1 MKDLVD
7 ESSAEGMIDVLRE
20 ERAGDVNLW
29 EMQEEEE
36 KAEEPST
43 PEKVDKSIDVDLDN
57 HELEEVRYHQFSK
70 LIIIF
75 GFQNKADEMECDQ
88 APQASTEPTNLE
100 DVADEKDAASTSD
113 SNKENVSSETES
125 SERTSKAKEVTKPA
139 KPFTTVNPK
148 AQKKA
153 LTPGSRGAML
163 LNLSRRTKDS
173 EVTKSSPA
181 SSSLISSPRSCPPQA
196 LGQGPRPWVKYAP
209 SPSHASPSAGIL
221 KSKRTADELDTSS
234 DVSFEITL
242 ISKTLKKMTTCNSFR
257 DHQCCR
263 PRDSV
268 LIRIVMGLCRG
279 EFTLTTTR

>member
-1 MKDLVD
+1 MDLVNECSD
-7 ESSAEGMIDVLRE
+7 EEMIEVLRE
-20 ERAGDVNLW
+20 ERAGDVDLW
-29 EMQEEEE
+29 ERQEEEE
-36 KAEEPST
+36 KAEPST
-43 PEKVDKSIDVDLDN
+43 PEKVDKAIDVDFDN
-57 HELEEVRYHQFSK
+57 HDLEEVRYHQFSK

-75 GFQNKADEMECDQ
+75 FFQNKSDEMECDQ
-88 APQASTEPTNLE
+88 APQASTES
-100 DVADEKDAASTSD
+100 AQQDEKDAASTSD
-113 SNKENVSSETES
+113 CNKENVGSETES
-125 SERTSKAKEVTKPA
+125 SERTSKAKEASNKPA

-181 SSSLISSPRSCPPQA
+181 STGSLISSPRSCPPQA

-234 DVSFEITL
+234 DVSL
-242 ISKTLKKMTTCNSFR
+242 
-257 DHQCCR
+257 
-263 PRDSV
+263 
-268 LIRIVMGLCRG
+268 
-279 EFTLTTTR
+279 EFTTANVNNFTHSGIASSVSQETSS

>member
-1 MKDLVD
+1 MDLVNECSD
-7 ESSAEGMIDVLRE
+7 EEMIEVLRD
-20 ERAGDVNLW
+20 ERAGDVALW
-29 EMQEEEE
+29 ERQEEEE
-36 KAEEPST
+36 EQEGPST
-43 PEKVDKSIDVDLDN
+43 PEKVDKAIDVDFDN
-57 HELEEVRYHQFSK
+57 HDLEEVRYHQFSK

-75 GFQNKADEMECDQ
+75 CFQNKSDEMECDQ
-88 APQASTEPTNLE
+88 APQALTESAQK
-100 DVADEKDAASTSD
+100 DGQDEKDAASTSD
-113 SNKENVSSETES
+113 CNKENVGSETES
-125 SERTSKAKEVTKPA
+125 SERTSKAKEASNKLI

-181 SSSLISSPRSCPPQA
+181 STGSLISSPRSCPPQA

-234 DVSFEITL
+234 DVSFKLTQ
-242 ISKTLKKMTTCNSFR
+242 SKCKQLYSFR
-257 DHQCCR
+257 DHQFYR
-263 PRDSV
+263 PRDFV
-268 LIRIVMGLCRG
+268 LTQIVMGLFLG
-279 EFTLTTTR
+279 EFTSMITR